1 MCRNIKDFLILIT
14 LIFISSCKKESDTCH
29 YNLNPIEGS
38 SFFITYKI
46 NDIKY
51 TYYQIYEP
59 STFASESVFILN
71 NQKVFNTYY
80 TINFDSPGWNG
91 AIYTYDF
98 PTIHP
103 FVTLLIQDTIMLN
116 KNIITMIPIPPL
128 SDKLKQNYKFSYP
141 KVLIA
146 PSEITSYD
154 PLYFPCI
161 SLTLYINNIE
171 YSTEFL
177 VKHYD
182 FNPDYL
188 NTYLWNSSSFR
199 ISDVKKICKNLK
211 IVSGEFTTKVSA
223 GYNSETIT
231 ISDGYFNVIIH

>member
-14 LIFISSCKKESDTCH
+14 LILISSCKKESDTCP
-29 YNLNPIEGS
+29 YNLNPIADS
-38 SFFITYKI
+38 SLFISYNI

-59 STFASESVFILN
+59 STFASESGAILE

-80 TINFDSPGWNG
+80 TIEFDSPGWNG

-103 FVTLLIQDTIMLN
+103 FVKLLIQDTIMLY
-116 KNIITMIPIPPL
+116 KNINTMIPIPPL

-141 KVLIA
+141 KALIA

-154 PLYFPCI
+154 PLFSPA
-161 SLTLYINNIE
+161 
-171 YSTEFL
+171 
-177 VKHYD
+177 
-182 FNPDYL
+182 YL
-188 NTYLWNSSSFR
+188 
-199 ISDVKKICKNLK
+199 
-211 IVSGEFTTKVSA
+211 
-223 GYNSETIT
+223 
-231 ISDGYFNVIIH
+231 